1 VSGPA
6 LSAPVRYPELVTTL
20 GVAQGDRVPLEQAR
34 EAVLALRRGKGML
47 LDPADPD
54 TRSAGSFFTNP
65 ILTAEQFADVQR
77 RAAKRY
83 GPQTQVPH
91 LHEDT
96 EDGALKV
103 SAAWL
108 IERAGFGKGY
118 GDAARI
124 STKHA
129 LALTN
134 PGSADTAALLALARQ
149 IRAGV
154 RETFGVEL
162 ANEPVLVGVSL

>member
-1 VSGPA
+1 
-6 LSAPVRYPELVTTL
+6 LSTPVGYLELVKTL
-20 GVAQGDRVPLEQAR
+20 GVALGDRVPLELAR
-34 EAVLALRRGKGML
+34 NTVLALRRGKGML

-65 ILTAEQFADVQR
+65 VLTPEQFADVQR
-77 RAAKRY
+77 RAAKHY
-83 GPQTQVPH
+83 GPQTRVPH
-91 LHEDT
+91 LHDDA
-96 EDGALKV
+96 EDGTLKV

-118 GDAARI
+118 GDTARI

-134 PGSADTAALLALARQ
+134 PGGADTAALLALARL

-162 ANEPVLVGVSL
+162 TNEPVLVGVSL